1 MVELSK
7 VKDEIVNKY
16 LKDTNLHET
25 KKEAFRIWLKKLEHG
40 QNYFKSN
47 YPHHI
52 KNHVQECQD
61 LTLLDDFEETF
72 KRIVEFQDIDL
83 LDTVNYYADFVWSG
97 NILLVEYEAATIMET
112 LLAVSERI
120 MFDNVNSLDTIV
132 NEGMGNLIS
141 VMPRFIDPI
150 QYTLIKNMIL
160 DSCRDL
166 IVALYHLDII
176 GHVKHVVKFNESI
189 YVLETYKL

>member
-1 MVELSK
+1 MY
-7 VKDEIVNKY
+7 D
-16 LKDTNLHET
+16 
-25 KKEAFRIWLKKLEHG
+25 
-40 QNYFKSN
+40 
-47 YPHHI
+47 
-52 KNHVQECQD
+52 
-61 LTLLDDFEETF
+61 
-72 KRIVEFQDIDL
+72 KRINALETPYRFKELI
-83 LDTVNYYADFVWSG
+83 WSG

-120 MFDNVNSLDTIV
+120 MFDNVNNLDTIV
-132 NEGMGNLIS
+132 NDGMSNLIT

-150 QYTLIKNMIL
+150 QYTLIKNMML

-166 IVALYHLDII
+166 IGTLFHLDII

>member
-1 MVELSK
+1 MVIKMYDKKVTPLETPYRFKEL
-7 VKDEIVNKY
+7 
-16 LKDTNLHET
+16 L
-25 KKEAFRIWLKKLEHG
+25 
-40 QNYFKSN
+40 
-47 YPHHI
+47 
-52 KNHVQECQD
+52 
-61 LTLLDDFEETF
+61 
-72 KRIVEFQDIDL
+72 
-83 LDTVNYYADFVWSG
+83 WSG
-97 NILLVEYEAATIMET
+97 NIMLVEYEAATIMET

-150 QYTLIKNMIL
+150 QYTLIKNMML

-166 IVALYHLDII
+166 IGALYYLDII

-189 YVLETYKL
+189 YVL